1 MKVSQ
6 TGAKVAQTGAKVAQ
20 TGAKVAQTGAKV
32 AQTGAKVGLNSPSR
46 PGGTPGSEKV
56 APRNGEMVH

>member
-6 TGAKVAQTGAKVAQ
+6 TGAKVAQTGVKVAQ
-20 TGAKVAQTGAKV
+20 TGAKVAQIGAKV

-46 PGGTPGSEKV
+46 PGENPVLEKV